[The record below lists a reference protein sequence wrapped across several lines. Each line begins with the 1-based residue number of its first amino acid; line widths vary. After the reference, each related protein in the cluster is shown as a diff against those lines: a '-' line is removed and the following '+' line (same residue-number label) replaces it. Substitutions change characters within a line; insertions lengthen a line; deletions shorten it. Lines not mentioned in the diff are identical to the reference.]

1 MVSIGGNIQEM
12 FFVPLV
18 FAVICGVISSLVM
31 LSVKE
36 RKSSEKLNF
45 KGRFTSDISGILKH
59 AREMPEFVKFCYVNG
74 LFEFFMSMAWPLI
87 AITQISV
94 LDASMLQ
101 LALLSVVQTM
111 ITIVFQGWAGRL
123 ADSVGRKPLL
133 LFFRFSLITVP
144 IAYALAPS
152 IETLIIV
159 GAFWGVSMAVGQA
172 SLTAYLIDVSKE
184 EYRGSF
190 IALYN
195 LTIGV
200 TTFFG
205 SLLGGYLSSY
215 TINLFGLVLG
225 LQIVYLISTVGR
237 SFSAMVFLTLKETL
251 KKSL

>member
-1 MVSIGGNIQEM
+1 
-12 FFVPLV
+12 
-18 FAVICGVISSLVM
+18 
-31 LSVKE
+31 
-36 RKSSEKLNF
+36 
-45 KGRFTSDISGILKH
+45 
-59 AREMPEFVKFCYVNG
+59 
-74 LFEFFMSMAWPLI
+74 
-87 AITQISV
+87 
-94 LDASMLQ
+94 
-101 LALLSVVQTM
+101 
-111 ITIVFQGWAGRL
+111 
-123 ADSVGRKPLL
+123 
-133 LFFRFSLITVP
+133 
-144 IAYALAPS
+144 
-152 IETLIIV
+152 
-159 GAFWGVSMAVGQA
+159 MAVGQA